1 MRIDTKNSTGST
13 ETDVA
18 TVRDFQTGNKAA
30 FDTLVLK
37 HKDKVF
43 NLCYWFLGDYE
54 EANDSAQ
61 EIFVKVYRSLKK
73 FRLESKFSTWLYRI
87 AVNTCKNRVK
97 SSEYRNKKKMV
108 WLNNPGESEG
118 TKASPDIPDE
128 SPSPMMELEKKE
140 RLMLVKNA
148 INSLPAEQKMVVAL
162 RDIEGLTYD
171 EVANITGL
179 NPGTV
184 KSRLARA
191 RLDLREK
198 LRGVI

>member
-1 MRIDTKNSTGST
+1 MSTEIKNSTGST
-13 ETDVA
+13 DADVA
-18 TVRDFQTGNKAA
+18 TVRAFQAGNKTA
-30 FDTLVLK
+30 FDEIVLK

-43 NLCYWFLGDYE
+43 NLCYWFLGDYD

-61 EIFVKVYRSLKK
+61 EIFVKVYRALKK
-73 FRLESKFSTWLYRI
+73 FRLESRFSTWLYRI

-97 SSEYRNKKKMV
+97 SSEYRHKKQMV
-108 WLNNPGESEG
+108 RLNNPGQPEG
-118 TKASPDIPDE
+118 TIATPDILDE

-140 RLMLVKNA
+140 RLMLIKKA

-162 RDIEGLTYD
+162 RDIEGLSYD
-171 EVANITGL
+171 EVASITGL
-179 NPGTV
+179 NLGTV